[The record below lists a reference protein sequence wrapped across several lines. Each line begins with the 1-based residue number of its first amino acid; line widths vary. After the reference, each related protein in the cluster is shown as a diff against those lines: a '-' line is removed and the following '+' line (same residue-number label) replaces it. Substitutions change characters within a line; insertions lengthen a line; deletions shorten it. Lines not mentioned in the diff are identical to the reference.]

1 MEIFFKIDID
11 TYSPRTKLS
20 ELQNL
25 APSEV
30 QTISERYLPIHVP
43 HQAFYLAL
51 DRNFK
56 RLFVLFSDPYSLL
69 YGPDVGKRVQD
80 QVRENITNYAIVRP
94 PGAPNNKRHRSYDQ
108 WLLENPMFCSG
119 SESRCGV
126 FHWGVWMQRGH
137 ESLGPV
143 ITADTNKVGAQL
155 RVHQHDLFTSLHNI
169 SYLKRFLLGAI
180 DKAERDKMQKATQ
193 ALHNG
198 HKDLWCKSDTEC
210 FALRACLVNVWT
222 EPHVD
227 CSDME
232 WAMISPFGN
241 FDNGEF
247 CIADLERRF
256 TFREGY
262 IAGIRGTRFVHFT
275 RKWSGSRICLVSTM
289 HSAVFRQYAKRHD
302 SEEVVSARGTG
313 KSEEVEPPRKRAKRR
328 S

>member
-1 MEIFFKIDID
+1 MF
-11 TYSPRTKLS
+11 YS
-20 ELQNL
+20 N
-25 APSEV
+25 
-30 QTISERYLPIHVP
+30 
-43 HQAFYLAL
+43 
-51 DRNFK
+51 
-56 RLFVLFSDPYSLL
+56 
-69 YGPDVGKRVQD
+69 
-80 QVRENITNYAIVRP
+80 
-94 PGAPNNKRHRSYDQ
+94 
-108 WLLENPMFCSG
+108 
-119 SESRCGV
+119 SESRYGV

-137 ESLGPV
+137 ESMGPV

-155 RVHQHDLFTSLHNI
+155 RIHQHDLFASLHNT
-169 SYLKRFLLGAI
+169 SYPKGFSPGAT
-180 DKAERDKMQKATQ
+180 DKTERDKMQKATQ
-193 ALHNG
+193 ALHDG
-198 HKDLWCKSDTEC
+198 DKDLWCKSDTEC

-256 TFREGY
+256 TFQEGY
-262 IAGIRGTRFVHFT
+262 IAGIRGKRFVHFT

-302 SEEVVSARGTG
+302 SEEVVSAHGTG
-313 KSEEVEPPRKRAKRR
+313 ESEEAEPPQKRAKRR